1 MDENKTYGTR
11 LARLWKLFLSTLYIS
26 SFTFGGGFVIVT
38 FMKKKFVDELHWIDE
53 QEMLDMT
60 ALAQSSP
67 GAIAVN
73 AAILVGWQ
81 VEGLIGMI
89 VAVLGTIIPPMVILS
104 VISVFYNAFATNR
117 YIALLLKG
125 MQAGVAAV
133 ILDVVFDLGG
143 KVLKTRSWVYIVL
156 MVAAFVANTVFDVN
170 VVVIILAAAAF
181 GVVRTLNQWK
191 KKRCTMIYLQLF
203 LSFLQ
208 VGMFSVG
215 GGYAAMPLIQSQVVE
230 QHGWL
235 TMQEFTD
242 LITIAEMTPGP
253 IAVNSATFVGL
264 RIAQVPGA
272 IIATLGCITPALFF
286 VSLLSYIYRKY
297 KDISLLQSVLACLRP
312 VIVAL
317 IFGAGLSILSMVVFG
332 ESAKT
337 LANVDWI
344 GIGSFASAFFV
355 LRKLKLE
362 SHPDHVPVRRGR
374 AWTSHFARI

>member
-11 LARLWKLFLSTLYIS
+11 SARLWKLFLSTLYIS

-143 KVLKTRSWVYIVL
+143 KVLKIRSWVYIAL

-170 VVVIILAAAAF
+170 VVVVILAAAVF
-181 GVVRTLNQWK
+181 GVVLALVFGRWITAKGVKVPTVLALVLVAVLFAVNGQVTSIAMYGVVVVILTALGNTLNLVSTNTYMSNWFPK
-191 KKRCTMIYLQLF
+191 KKGIALGWSTMGAP
-203 LSFLQ
+203 LS
-208 VGMFSVG
+208 S
-215 GGYAAMPLIQSQVVE
+215 AICIPI
-230 QHGWL
+230 
-235 TMQEFTD
+235 FT
-242 LITIAEMTPGP
+242 
-253 IAVNSATFVGL
+253 AVF
-264 RIAQVPGA
+264 GA
-272 IIATLGCITPALFF
+272 KFR
-286 VSLLSYIYRKY
+286 SLLMASE
-297 KDISLLQSVLACLRP
+297 VRP
-312 VIVAL
+312 L
-317 IFGAGLSILSMVVFG
+317 
-332 ESAKT
+332 
-337 LANVDWI
+337 DR
-344 GIGSFASAFFV
+344 ASRYLPRV
-355 LRKLKLE
+355 MR
-362 SHPDHVPVRRGR
+362 VRIMP
-374 AWTSHFARI
+374 ADSK